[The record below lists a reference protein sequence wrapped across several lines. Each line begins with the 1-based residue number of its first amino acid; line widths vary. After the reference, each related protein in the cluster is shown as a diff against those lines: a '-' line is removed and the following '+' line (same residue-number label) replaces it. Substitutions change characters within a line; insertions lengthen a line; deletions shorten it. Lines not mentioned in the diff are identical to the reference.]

1 MKRLQNKIAGSRT
14 SLPVAFVYS
23 AVVWLLAGL
32 IQDGL
37 WLQYGCFALSALLVM
52 RMNNRNLLIRIF
64 SRSVSVSFIVLF
76 CAAVFLFHS
85 WKGGIA
91 QVCVIASLL
100 LLYDCYQ
107 DKTAI
112 ERTYYLFLILGIGSF
127 FDIHVFLYVPV
138 FWLMM
143 KVIVYSICWRTFL
156 SSLLGL
162 ITPYWLLAGWAIY
175 HYRESFIDHFTHD
188 FVPEA
193 FSFSY
198 GVDALSPIQMGFI
211 LFTVFLMVFCSIHFI
226 RKSYLD
232 KIRVRQLYYS
242 FILLAGYSL
251 LIILLLPDHEGL
263 AIRVLILAT
272 SPLLGHFMALTNT
285 RLTNIA
291 FCILTAAILLL
302 TGFNLWTSSSIF

>member
-1 MKRLQNKIAGSRT
+1 
-14 SLPVAFVYS
+14 
-23 AVVWLLAGL
+23 
-32 IQDGL
+32 
-37 WLQYGCFALSALLVM
+37 
-52 RMNNRNLLIRIF
+52 
-64 SRSVSVSFIVLF
+64 
-76 CAAVFLFHS
+76 
-85 WKGGIA
+85 
-91 QVCVIASLL
+91 
-100 LLYDCYQ
+100 
-107 DKTAI
+107 
-112 ERTYYLFLILGIGSF
+112 
-127 FDIHVFLYVPV
+127 
-138 FWLMM
+138 MM

-175 HYRESFIDHFTHD
+175 HYRESFTDHFTHD
-188 FVPEA
+188 FVPKA

-198 GVDALSPIQMGFI
+198 GVDALSPIQVGFI

-251 LIILLLPDHEGL
+251 LIILLLPDKEGL

-291 FCILTAAILLL
+291 FCILTVAILLL

>member
-1 MKRLQNKIAGSRT
+1 MKRLQNKIAGSRA
-14 SLPVAFVYS
+14 SLPIAFVYS

-37 WLQYGCFALSALLVM
+37 WIQYGCFALSVLLVM

-64 SRSVSVSFIVLF
+64 SRSVSVSFIFLF

-100 LLYDCYQ
+100 LL
-107 DKTAI
+107 AI
-112 ERTYYLFLILGIGSF
+112 DRTYYLFLLLGIGSF
-127 FDIHVFLYVPV
+127 FDIQVFLYVPV

-175 HYRESFIDHFTHD
+175 HYRESFIDHFIHY

-198 GVDALSPIQMGFI
+198 GVDSLSPIQVGLI
-211 LFTVFLMVFCSIHFI
+211 LFTVFLLVFCSIHFI

-242 FILLAGYSL
+242 FILLASYSL
-251 LIILLLPDHEGL
+251 LIILLLPDNEGL

-285 RLTNIA
+285 KLTNIA

-302 TGFNLWTSSSIF
+302 TGFNLWNSSSIF

>member
-1 MKRLQNKIAGSRT
+1 
-14 SLPVAFVYS
+14 
-23 AVVWLLAGL
+23 
-32 IQDGL
+32 
-37 WLQYGCFALSALLVM
+37 
-52 RMNNRNLLIRIF
+52 MNNRNLLIRIF
-64 SRSVSVSFIVLF
+64 SRSVSVSFIFLF

-107 DKTAI
+107 DQTAI
-112 ERTYYLFLILGIGSF
+112 DRTYYLFLLLGIGSF
-127 FDIHVFLYVPV
+127 FDIQVFLYVPV

-175 HYRESFIDHFTHD
+175 HYRESFIDHFIHY

-198 GVDALSPIQMGFI
+198 GVDSLSPIQVGFI
-211 LFTVFLMVFCSIHFI
+211 LFTVFLLVFCSIHFI

-242 FILLAGYSL
+242 FILLASYSL
-251 LIILLLPDHEGL
+251 LIILLLPDNEGL

-285 RLTNIA
+285 KLTNIA

-302 TGFNLWTSSSIF
+302 TGFNLWNSSSIF